1 MTNKQK
7 LKELWNSH
15 KGLMREEI
23 LDEIIIKIY
32 TMFSYDNLDEPPFT
46 LGKEL
51 QETLDMDYIE
61 KYSFLDSVLGYK
73 AISK

>member
-15 KGLMREEI
+15 KRLMREEL
-23 LDEIIIKIY
+23 LDEIIMKIY
-32 TMFSYDNLDEPPFT
+32 VMFSYDNLEEPPFT

-51 QETLDMDYIE
+51 QETLEMTYIE
-61 KYSFLDSVLGYK
+61 KYRFLDSVLGYK

>member
-15 KGLMREEI
+15 KGLMREEL
-23 LDEIIIKIY
+23 LDEIIMKIY
-32 TMFSYDNLDEPPFT
+32 VMFSYDNLDEPPFI

-51 QETLDMDYIE
+51 QDTLNMTYIE

-73 AISK
+73 VISK

>member
-15 KGLMREEI
+15 KGLMREEL
-23 LDEIIIKIY
+23 LDEIIMKIY
-32 TMFSYDNLDEPPFT
+32 VMFSYDNLDEPPFI

-51 QETLDMDYIE
+51 QDTLNMTYIE